1 MQEGQSSRTAEY
13 MALFRALETLLP
25 RRQRL
30 FVDPLARR
38 FLSARLRVAADLAR
52 LPAVARL
59 ECKLIDRRWPGVR
72 TSAVARTRFIDDRI
86 LEAAAGGA
94 RQVAILGAGFDARA
108 FRLPALGQCT
118 VFEVDHPATQAR
130 KRRLLGSRLA
140 GNVRFVGTDFAEG
153 HLEAAM
159 TSQGFEAER
168 RSIVIWEGV
177 TNYLTERAVDETLS
191 WCAKTA
197 AGSDIIFTYIDE
209 QVLRDPES
217 FFGTAAVLQKLEE
230 AGEEWTFGLD
240 PRGLSGYLRQRGL
253 DLLEDVGASE
263 YRSIC
268 YGPAAKGMRG
278 YEFYRIARARVA

>member
-253 DLLEDVGASE
+253 GLLEDVGASE

>member
-25 RRQRL
+25 RRRRL

-52 LPAVARL
+52 IPAVAGL
-59 ECKLIDRRWPGVR
+59 ECRLIDRRWPGVR

-86 LEAAAGGA
+86 LEAVAVGA

-130 KRRLLGSRLA
+130 KRRLLGSQLA

-153 HLEAAM
+153 QLDAAM
-159 TSQGFEAER
+159 SSQGFEAER
-168 RSIVIWEGV
+168 RSVVVWEGV

-191 WCAKTA
+191 WCAKAA
-197 AGSDIIFTYIDE
+197 AGSDVIFTYIDE
-209 QVLRDPES
+209 QVLRDPQS
-217 FFGTAAVLQKLEE
+217 FFGTATVLQKLQQ
-230 AGEEWTFGLD
+230 AGEEWTFGFD
-240 PRGLSGYLRQRGL
+240 PRGLSSYLRQRGL

-268 YGPAAKGMRG
+268 YGPAAKRMRG